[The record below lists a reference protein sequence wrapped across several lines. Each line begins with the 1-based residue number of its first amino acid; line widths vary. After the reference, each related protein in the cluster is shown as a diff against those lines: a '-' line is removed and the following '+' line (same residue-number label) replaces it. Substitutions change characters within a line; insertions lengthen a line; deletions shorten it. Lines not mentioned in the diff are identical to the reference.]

1 MRENT
6 QENTQQEVGLAD
18 ASYFGDNR
26 LYRRKKRFPG
36 YMELL
41 TDGGSGF
48 GTEQTEDD
56 EAGPKKIVI
65 GKKEN
70 LRMDD
75 FFHRG

>member
-26 LYRRKKRFPG
+26 LYRRKKDSQDTW
-36 YMELL
+36 ELL

-65 GKKEN
+65 GKEN

-75 FFHRG
+75 FSNRG